1 MSELF
6 SVGKGTPM
14 AVPLG
19 DQQILLNRDQI
30 SVFVGF
36 DGKITKKYGL
46 TWSEVPL
53 GIGTQKIPKLGSV
66 FTHLLIHYFC
76 IAYAFPYVV
85 AVLSKGV
92 EVRLSFKTQS
102 LVQSIPV
109 LGATYISVANGNLAI
124 KLSIFHY

>member
-1 MSELF
+1 MINLSTGAMSELF

-30 SVFVGF
+30 SVFVGY

-53 GIGTQKIPKLGSV
+53 GIGTQKKQIKKIHQKLDPV
-66 FTHLLIHYFC
+66 F
-76 IAYAFPYVV
+76 
-85 AVLSKGV
+85 
-92 EVRLSFKTQS
+92 RL
-102 LVQSIPV
+102 
-109 LGATYISVANGNLAI
+109 N
-124 KLSIFHY
+124 

>member
-1 MSELF
+1 MPDSVKSIVWCDQSLCVGFKKEYNMINLSTGAMSELF

-30 SVFVGF
+30 SVFVGY

-53 GIGTQKIPKLGSV
+53 GIGT
-66 FTHLLIHYFC
+66 
-76 IAYAFPYVV
+76 
-85 AVLSKGV
+85 
-92 EVRLSFKTQS
+92 
-102 LVQSIPV
+102 
-109 LGATYISVANGNLAI
+109 
-124 KLSIFHY
+124 